1 MADPIRS
8 EEDIV
13 QDINTITDELK
24 EILEYANQQLNII
37 KKDTE
42 LEEDYLQYDFDIV
55 MIHTRPMLCE
65 QIEIYK
71 RIIENITCVLCENTN
86 DAFTEHKRYTYNYR
100 KAFCDIKILDIEHP
114 LKRCTNSND
123 EEVWKIE
130 HPIHYNRLV
139 LYRKEKQ
146 VCENILGLY
155 QLKIEQDKSI
165 SI

>member
-1 MADPIRS
+1 MTDSTRN
-8 EEDIV
+8 EEDIRH
-13 QDINTITDELK
+13 DINTITDELK
-24 EILEYANQQLNII
+24 EILEYANQQVNII

-100 KAFCDIKILDIEHP
+100 KAFCDIKILEIEHP
-114 LKRCTNSND
+114 LKRWSKDND
-123 EEVWKIE
+123 EEVWKTE
-130 HPIHYNRLV
+130 HPIPYNRLV

-146 VCENILGLY
+146 VCENILRLY
-155 QLKIEQDKSI
+155 QLKIEQDKPI

>member
-1 MADPIRS
+1 MTDSTRN
-8 EEDIV
+8 EEDIRR
-13 QDINTITDELK
+13 DINTITDELK

-86 DAFTEHKRYTYNYR
+86 DAFTEHKRYRYNYR
-100 KAFCDIKILDIEHP
+100 RAFCSIKIPDIEHP
-114 LKRCTNSND
+114 LKRYTNSND

-130 HPIHYNRLV
+130 HPILYSQLV
-139 LYRKEKQ
+139 LYQKEKQ
-146 VCENILGLY
+146 MCENILRLY

>member
-1 MADPIRS
+1 MTDSTRN
-8 EEDIV
+8 EEDIRH
-13 QDINTITDELK
+13 DINTITDELK

-55 MIHTRPMLCE
+55 MIHTRTMLCE

-71 RIIENITCVLCENTN
+71 RIIESITCVLSENTN

-100 KAFCDIKILDIEHP
+100 KAFCDIKILEIEHP

-130 HPIHYNRLV
+130 HPILYSQLV
-139 LYRKEKQ
+139 LYQKEKQ
-146 VCENILGLY
+146 MCENMLRLY

>member
-100 KAFCDIKILDIEHP
+100 KAFCDIKILEIEHP

-123 EEVWKIE
+123 KEVWKIE
-130 HPIHYNRLV
+130 HPILYSQFV
-139 LYRKEKQ
+139 LYQKEKQ
-146 VCENILGLY
+146 MCENILRLY
-155 QLKIEQDKSI
+155 QLKIEQDKPI

>member
-146 VCENILGLY
+146 VCENILRLY

>member
-1 MADPIRS
+1 MTDSTRN
-8 EEDIV
+8 EEDIRH
-13 QDINTITDELK
+13 DINTITDELK

-100 KAFCDIKILDIEHP
+100 KAFCDIKILEIEHP
-114 LKRCTNSND
+114 LKRYTNSND
-123 EEVWKIE
+123 KEVWKIE
-130 HPIHYNRLV
+130 HPILYSQFV
-139 LYRKEKQ
+139 LYQKEKQ
-146 VCENILGLY
+146 MCENILRLY